1 MSKVKVPK
9 NIILCSDGTGQSGG
23 AGISTNV
30 WRIYDAIDIQYKD
43 KKQLVFYDDGVGTNK
58 NMVLKIMGLVLG
70 YGLSRNIR
78 ELYKYTV
85 MHYKPG
91 DKLYLFGFSRG
102 SHTIRLLAELIC
114 TFGVLDPKSFDN
126 EKELDKAIKKLQNQ
140 FKAAIRWAWLKN
152 IFVKSANSNQESKR
166 NLTENLLQNKHKKFT
181 KNLKVLIKKQSLH
194 LETPESKNGVFENVK
209 VEFIGVWDT
218 VSAVGVPID
227 EMRNNLFF
235 AHHAFVD
242 HKLNPLVQHACHALA
257 IDEKRHTFKPELW
270 DQTSDHD
277 KKRIEQVWFSG
288 VHTNIG
294 GGYPKDHLSLVSLE
308 WMMEKASERGLVFRQ
323 SRKEEVS
330 KKLNHN
336 GTMYNSRS
344 GVAAFYRYKP
354 RDIQQLT
361 NKFIP
366 GVTSKANIHIS
377 AYLRIKDSS
386 ANYSPANLPLDPN
399 LFMTQDVSD
408 KAMQIQ
414 EKCYQSMTK
423 KVANG
428 DSLQTQSE
436 TWDIVWWQRWLH
448 LAFILFF
455 TVFLIVGYKL
465 TCITPEFSANSSI
478 KPIYLLQKLL
488 VKLDEMNPL
497 YLSEYLIAGYVNH
510 WKIFLL
516 MLFIFVSLMYSRKSL
531 NNHMKNYSNKIWNHP
546 PFDENRVNAK
556 RLKFSPLLTPALF
569 IANGFRS
576 NTLLNKFMIPF
587 FKKKVI
593 PIVMTL
599 VILYLIISAFMHLIG
614 NQWY

>member
-1 MSKVKVPK
+1 MIEEKKTK

-58 NMVLKIMGLVLG
+58 NMVLKVMGLVLG

-85 MHYKPG
+85 MHYKPE

-102 SHTIRLLAELIC
+102 AHTIRLLAELIC
-114 TFGVLDPKSFDN
+114 AFGILNPKSFDN
-126 EKELDKAIKKLQNQ
+126 ERELDKAIKKLQNQ
-140 FKAAIRWAWLKN
+140 FKAAIRWAWIKN
-152 IFVKSANSNQESKR
+152 VFVKSANINQKNKRKMTESLLKSKR
-166 NLTENLLQNKHKKFT
+166 KVFENKLKF
-181 KNLKVLIKKQSLH
+181 LIKKHNVQTK
-194 LETPESKNGVFENVK
+194 TPTILKGTFKDVEI
-209 VEFIGVWDT
+209 EFIGVWDT

-270 DQTSDHD
+270 DQSSEKD
-277 KKRIEQVWFSG
+277 KNRIEQVWFSG

-294 GGYPKDHLSLVSLE
+294 GGYPKDQLSLVSLE
-308 WMMEKASERGLVFRQ
+308 WMMQKATEYGLVFRK

-330 KKLNHN
+330 KKSNYN
-336 GTMYNSRS
+336 GTMYDSRS
-344 GVAAFYRYKP
+344 GVAALYRYKP

-361 NKFIP
+361 DKFIP
-366 GVTSKANIHIS
+366 ENVRGANIHIS

-386 ANYSPANLPLDPN
+386 ANYSPANLPLQPN
-399 LFMTQDVSD
+399 LFMTNNLSN
-408 KAMQIQ
+408 KAMQAQ
-414 EKCYQSMTK
+414 EALNKAITK
-423 KVANG
+423 IDNKG
-428 DSLQTQSE
+428 DRRVIQSE
-436 TWDIVWWQRWLH
+436 TGNIIWWQRWLH
-448 LAFILFF
+448 LSFILFF
-455 TVFLIVGYKL
+455 LAFLIVGYKL
-465 TCITPEFSANSSI
+465 TDLTPNFSADSSI

-488 VKLDEMNPL
+488 FKVEELNPL
-497 YLSEYLIAGYVNH
+497 YISKFLIAGYVNH
-510 WKIFLL
+510 WEIFLL
-516 MLFIFVSLMYSRKSL
+516 MLFTFIGLMYSRRSL
-531 NNHMKNYSNKIWNHP
+531 NSHLNNYSNKIWNHP

-556 RLKFSPLLTPALF
+556 RLKYSLLLTPGLF
-569 IANGFRS
+569 IANIFRT
-576 NTLLNKFMIPF
+576 NTLLNKHIIPF
-587 FKKKVI
+587 FKKKII

-599 VILYLIISAFMHLIG
+599 LIFYLIIAGIIYLSGLKF
-614 NQWY
+614 Y